1 MNSLVIFQQLLI
13 LFGLMALGFYA
24 QRRGWITDTVS
35 RSISALVVNIFNPM
49 IQLSGAVSR
58 SDTATGTMVA
68 HNLILCCI
76 YFGAATLL
84 SYPLLQ
90 LIRVPKEKRGLYR
103 NLLIFANFGF
113 MGIPVVTGLYGT
125 SNIIY
130 VTFYMLFM
138 NTMFYTYGVTIMT
151 GSFSFKKVLNAGTF
165 ACLASML
172 VFALNLRVPAWTASL
187 LNYGGNTCIPLSMMV
202 IGANLAKSDFKAM
215 LKNPLYYRFLALKM
229 LGLPILMVLGIRHI
243 PFDPTLLG
251 ICMVMMSM
259 PSASVP
265 ALVAQEQCSEEL
277 GLEAS
282 QVNMLTTVSCIA
294 TVPIV
299 AMFL

>member
-1 MNSLVIFQQLLI
+1 MNSLVVFQQLLI
-13 LFGLMALGFYA
+13 LFGLMALGFYS
-24 QRRGWITDTVS
+24 QRRGWITDSVS

-58 SDTATGTMVA
+58 SETATGTMVF

-76 YFGAATLL
+76 YFAAATLL

-90 LIRVPKEKRGLYR
+90 LIRVPKEKRSLYR

-138 NTMFYTYGVTIMT
+138 NTMFYTYGITIMT
-151 GSFSFKKVLNAGTF
+151 GKFSFKKVLNAGTF
-165 ACLASML
+165 SCLASMV

-187 LNYGGNTCIPLSMMV
+187 LSYGGNTCIPLSMMV
-202 IGANLAKSDFKAM
+202 IGANLAKSNFKAM

-251 ICMVMMSM
+251 ICVVMMSM

-265 ALVAQEQCSEEL
+265 ALVAQEQCGEEL

-282 QVNMLTTVSCIA
+282 QVNMLTTVSCIF

-299 AMFL
+299 FMFL